1 MQQSLN
7 EERSLPE
14 EFYKDDSIV
23 KTTEIERSLPEEFYQ
38 SDEYLGYSPYE
49 ETTEEKEIA
58 KNQDEFALQQQS
70 RHHKNLNQD
79 AVELL
84 KTEPQTY
91 DSIKNNKEI
100 KEAAV
105 RMAEEYLGRENIR
118 PEDALEEVL
127 EHFTKFD
134 VNELTAA
141 YDFGYVSGLVS
152 DIERAE
158 AEGLDRKL
166 QQKTQALNDY
176 RRLFTAKN
184 ALPYFWQEGGR
195 GAFTAVGDVLE
206 GIVKAPST
214 WLGMLLPVVG

>member
-7 EERSLPE
+7 ENLPE
-14 EFYKDDSIV
+14 EFYKDDSII
-23 KTTEIERSLPEEFYQ
+23 KTTQVERSLPEEFYQ

-100 KEAAV
+100 T
-105 RMAEEYLGRENIR
+105 R
-118 PEDALEEVL
+118 
-127 EHFTKFD
+127 
-134 VNELTAA
+134 
-141 YDFGYVSGLVS
+141 GYH
-152 DIERAE
+152 
-158 AEGLDRKL
+158 
-166 QQKTQALNDY
+166 
-176 RRLFTAKN
+176 
-184 ALPYFWQEGGR
+184 
-195 GAFTAVGDVLE
+195 
-206 GIVKAPST
+206 
-214 WLGMLLPVVG
+214 PVCC

>member
-23 KTTEIERSLPEEFYQ
+23 KTTEVERSLPEEFYQ

-91 DSIKNNKEI
+91 DSIKNNTEI
-100 KEAAV
+100 QEAAV
-105 RMAEEYLGRENIR
+105 RMAEE
-118 PEDALEEVL
+118 
-127 EHFTKFD
+127 
-134 VNELTAA
+134 
-141 YDFGYVSGLVS
+141 
-152 DIERAE
+152 
-158 AEGLDRKL
+158 
-166 QQKTQALNDY
+166 
-176 RRLFTAKN
+176 
-184 ALPYFWQEGGR
+184 
-195 GAFTAVGDVLE
+195 
-206 GIVKAPST
+206 
-214 WLGMLLPVVG
+214 